1 MSMTSPICA
10 SPVTQPWPAP
20 SIAEAPQ
27 WYAIH
32 TRSQHEKS
40 VVSQLEKQGVTSFLP
55 LTTEVHRWSDRRKV
69 VQLPL
74 FSCYAFVH
82 MQFVPEL
89 WYKVTQTSGVLRFVG
104 PGREGVPI
112 AESQIEGMKKLLSS
126 NLPYTLCPFL
136 RVGQRV
142 RIRGGALDGLEGI
155 FLSHKGEHTLVISVD
170 GVQKSLAVSIPGY
183 HIERL

>member
-1 MSMTSPICA
+1 MSMTNPICA
-10 SPVTQPWPAP
+10 PLVAQPWAAP
-20 SIAEAPQ
+20 SIAETPH

-40 VVSQLEKQGVTSFLP
+40 VVSQLEKQGVTTFLP

-82 MQFVPEL
+82 MRLLPEL
-89 WYKVTQTSGVLRFVG
+89 WYQVIQTSGVLRFVG
-104 PGREGVPI
+104 AGREGVPI
-112 AESQIEGMKKLLSS
+112 PESQIEGMKKLLSS

-142 RIRGGALDGLEGI
+142 RIHGGALDGLEGI
-155 FLSHKGEHTLVISVD
+155 FLSRKGEHTLVISVD
-170 GVQKSLAVSIPGY
+170 GVQKSLAVSISGY
-183 HIERL
+183 QIESL